1 MNVSRV
7 LAGMLLLLPAAFC
20 AFGFLATFEQSPHA
34 MLFRVGYAVAGLGL
48 LAAAV
53 NLFVRAAFSRT
64 RTIPAPS
71 PAGGFGRH

>member
-34 MLFRVGYAVAGLGL
+34 MLFRVGYAVVGLGL
-48 LAAAV
+48 LTGAMA
-53 NLFVRAAFSRT
+53 LFVRAGFSRT
-64 RTIPAPS
+64 RRIPVP
-71 PAGGFGRH
+71 